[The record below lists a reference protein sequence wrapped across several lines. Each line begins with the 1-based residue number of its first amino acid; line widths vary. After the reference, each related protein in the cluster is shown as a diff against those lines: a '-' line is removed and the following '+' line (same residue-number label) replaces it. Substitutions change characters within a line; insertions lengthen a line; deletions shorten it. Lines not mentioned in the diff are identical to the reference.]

1 MAKKVTKN
9 RIKYGKGKYNKKPN
23 LFSRLGNFFKNLSKE
38 IKKVIW
44 PDRNKL
50 KRAASVT
57 ITIIVAVALLI
68 FVTDTILQG
77 VLKAAGFD
85 KPNVAQPSTEVVSES
100 TDETEAQANSDAG
113 DEEDGS
119 IAEGDESTA
128 DDIVV
133 SETDAAA
140 TDDAE

>member
-1 MAKKVTKN
+1 M
-9 RIKYGKGKYNKKPN
+9 
-23 LFSRLGNFFKNLSKE
+23 
-38 IKKVIW
+38 
-44 PDRNKL
+44 
-50 KRAASVT
+50 
-57 ITIIVAVALLI
+57 
-68 FVTDTILQG
+68 
-77 VLKAAGFD
+77 KAAGFD